1 MKLCV
6 IILNFYYRSSGE
18 WTRAGCHTELPED
31 NWWKKDPIYIN
42 CTCNQLSTYAV
53 LTDVVDEHVNHFFHI
68 LTYLIFEIAFY
79 LIIDF
84 FFFVV
89 VST

>member
-1 MKLCV
+1 MRLY
-6 IILNFYYRSSGE
+6 IIIFNRPSGE

-53 LTDVVDEHVNHFFHI
+53 LTDVVDEHVNNFF
-68 LTYLIFEIAFY
+68 LNNRYLIIFCITFY
-79 LIIDF
+79 LIGDLF
-84 FFFVV
+84 FFL
-89 VST
+89 